1 MTAKKRHDARVSA
14 TIPSPVKRR
23 ITALV
28 ESGKYE
34 SVADF
39 VRSALYK
46 LLDEKNAENRDIL
59 REKEFQNFIE
69 KIS

>member
-1 MTAKKRHDARVSA
+1 MSTKKRHGARVTA
-14 TIPSPVKRR
+14 TIPSPVKKR

-39 VRSALYK
+39 VRSALYL
-46 LLDEKNAENRDIL
+46 LLDEKNSENKDIL
-59 REKEFQNFIE
+59 KEKEFQNFIE